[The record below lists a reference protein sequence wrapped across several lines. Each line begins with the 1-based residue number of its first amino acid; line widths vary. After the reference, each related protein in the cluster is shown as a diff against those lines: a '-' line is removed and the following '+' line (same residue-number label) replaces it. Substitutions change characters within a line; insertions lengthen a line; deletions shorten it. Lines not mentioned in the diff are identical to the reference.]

1 MKSRRAFLRAGS
13 LAVTAAFLPKAG
25 AASRRGNEV
34 IIGHGS
40 HRYKVVPGWGILD
53 AGKNPVNNCHELI
66 EDSKGRIL
74 LLTDEVKNNVLVY
87 DKSGKLVETWGNSYP
102 GAHGFTIAGEGSDQF
117 LLITDHKRNQVIKTD
132 LKGREILKLDY
143 PRETGL
149 YEAPYQYRP
158 TETAVNPANGDMY
171 VVDGYGLN
179 YVLHYDRH
187 GKLIRHFGGGGE
199 SLTEKFDCCHGITVD
214 TRDSRNYR
222 LFITDRKRNCLKYFT
237 LDGKYL
243 SAVPLPGSFVC
254 RPRIHK
260 DYIFAAVFRSTSQE
274 YANSGYFQILDKEN
288 KVIST
293 PGGSAPTYINGVL
306 QPQQKEDPFKVF
318 MHPHDVYIDSDE
330 NVYVAQWLSEKTYP
344 IKLERV

>member
-1 MKSRRAFLRAGS
+1 
-13 LAVTAAFLPKAG
+13 
-25 AASRRGNEV
+25 
-34 IIGHGS
+34 
-40 HRYKVVPGWGILD
+40 
-53 AGKNPVNNCHELI
+53 
-66 EDSKGRIL
+66 
-74 LLTDEVKNNVLVY
+74 
-87 DKSGKLVETWGNSYP
+87 
-102 GAHGFTIAGEGSDQF
+102 
-117 LLITDHKRNQVIKTD
+117 
-132 LKGREILKLDY
+132 
-143 PRETGL
+143 
-149 YEAPYQYRP
+149 
-158 TETAVNPANGDMY
+158 
-171 VVDGYGLN
+171 
-179 YVLHYDRH
+179 
-187 GKLIRHFGGGGE
+187 LIRHFGGGGE